1 MYLQRIYIIES
12 CVPNLDPSCRPL
24 HPRVIEDDVV
34 EGGGDGAKVSH
45 RLQKDGR
52 DALEYKENKT
62 VALCFCTVFPII
74 LAWKLNPDVPS
85 LLVFV
90 PLNIP
95 VSPVAWVRAKRRRTT
110 ERRRARNR
118 DTVKLSCERISIVFA
133 CISNKNTW
141 ENSR

>member
-1 MYLQRIYIIES
+1 MF
-12 CVPNLDPSCRPL
+12 L
-24 HPRVIEDDVV
+24 H
-34 EGGGDGAKVSH
+34 S
-45 RLQKDGR
+45 
-52 DALEYKENKT
+52 
-62 VALCFCTVFPII
+62 FPII

-118 DTVKLSCERISIVFA
+118 DTVKLSCKRISIVFA
-133 CISNKNTW
+133 CIPNKNTW